1 MLEAALFTKVQA
13 TPWMRGTLMAVVVD
27 RIEALGGVIIADTV
41 GARAAV
47 METATRGMYSCLFTK
62 VV

>member
-1 MLEAALFTKVQA
+1 
-13 TPWMRGTLMAVVVD
+13 MAVVMD
-27 RIEALGGVIIADTV
+27 RTETFGGMVIADTV

-47 METATRGMYSCLFTK
+47 METAARVMYSCHSAK

>member
-1 MLEAALFTKVQA
+1 
-13 TPWMRGTLMAVVVD
+13 MRGRLMAVLID

-47 METATRGMYSCLFTK
+47 METAARAMYSCHFTK